1 MTNLPNYVSRRRP
14 SLVQRRYWEMMAAC
28 RALVASDL
36 SDEAK
41 EAACLSVLQ
50 DHVGQIALSRYGR
63 RDVQLRFY
71 ADMLVLRKDLTPM
84 LVRNDFG
91 RLAIIPMY
99 RWVDEWVR
107 SHGIHPGA
115 PYRGRCG

>member
-1 MTNLPNYVSRRRP
+1 
-14 SLVQRRYWEMMAAC
+14 MMAAC
-28 RALVASDL
+28 HAIVTSDL

-50 DHVGQIALSRYGR
+50 NQVGEIALSRYGR

-84 LVRNDFG
+84 FARDDFG
-91 RLAIIPMY
+91 RLAIVPMY

-107 SHGIHPGA
+107 SHGIH
-115 PYRGRCG
+115 RGVI